1 MGSITKN
8 GKERTN
14 NIKVLKLLSLCSLV
28 FLFTALQVAGSTE
41 KTWVVVIDA
50 GHGGK
55 DPGALGAKSREKDIN
70 LSIALKTGAYL
81 EKNVKNVKVLYTRKT
96 DLFVGLKE
104 RAEFANKNK
113 ADLFISIHANA
124 MPANRNIKGAET
136 FIMGPSKDDQN
147 LEVAMKEN
155 EAIVYEDDYTTKYEG
170 FDPKSPESY
179 IIFSLMQNVFREQS
193 TEFASQVQSQFK
205 NRAGRID
212 RGVKQDAFWVLYM
225 TSMPSVLIET
235 GFLTNADEEK
245 YLASEEG
252 QDYLASAI
260 YRATRDYFSEI
271 EKKSQVSNFVP
282 ATERVTHDTL
292 APDEKEAVLMPTFMV
307 QIKISKEKLET
318 KPENFNGITDVVSI
332 PAGDHYK
339 YATGSFSSFSE
350 AAEHSKVIRKLY
362 SDAFV
367 IAVKDNK
374 VLPLQEAIDM
384 KGSK

>member
-8 GKERTN
+8 GKEHTN
-14 NIKVLKLLSLCSLV
+14 YIKVLKLLSLFSL
-28 FLFTALQVAGSTE
+28 LFSLSAGQLIGSSD

-55 DPGALGAKSREKDIN
+55 DPGALGSKSREKDIN
-70 LSIALKTGAYL
+70 LSIALKTGSYL
-81 EKNVKNVKVLYTRKT
+81 EKNIKNIKVLYTRKT

-235 GFLTNADEEK
+235 GFLTNPDEEK

-260 YRATRDYFSEI
+260 YRATRDYISEL
-271 EKKSQVSNFVP
+271 ERKSQVSNFASVP
-282 ATERVTHDTL
+282 GKVTEDTL
-292 APDEKEAVLMPTFMV
+292 VTEEKKAEVKPVFMV
-307 QIKISKEKLET
+307 QIKISREKLET
-318 KPENFNGITDVVSI
+318 KPENFNGIADVKAI
-332 PAGDHYK
+332 QAEDHYK

-350 AAEHSKVIRKLY
+350 AAEHSRVIRKLY
-362 SDAFV
+362 RDAFV

-374 VLPLQEAIDM
+374 VLPLQEAIEM
-384 KGSK
+384 K

>member
-8 GKERTN
+8 GKEHTN
-14 NIKVLKLLSLCSLV
+14 YIKVLKLLSLFSL
-28 FLFTALQVAGSTE
+28 LFSLSAGQLIGSSD

-55 DPGALGAKSREKDIN
+55 DPGALGSKSREKDIN
-70 LSIALKTGAYL
+70 LSIALKTGSYL
-81 EKNVKNVKVLYTRKT
+81 EKNIKNIKVLYTRKT

-235 GFLTNADEEK
+235 GFLTNPDEEK

-260 YRATRDYFSEI
+260 YRATRDYISEL
-271 EKKSQVSNFVP
+271 ERKSQVSNFASVP
-282 ATERVTHDTL
+282 GKVTEDTL
-292 APDEKEAVLMPTFMV
+292 VTVEKKAEVKPVFMV
-307 QIKISKEKLET
+307 QIKISREKLET
-318 KPENFNGITDVVSI
+318 KPENFNGIADVKAI
-332 PAGDHYK
+332 QAEDHYK

-350 AAEHSKVIRKLY
+350 AAEHSRVIRKLY
-362 SDAFV
+362 RDAFV

-374 VLPLQEAIDM
+374 VLPLQEAIEM
-384 KGSK
+384 K

>member
-8 GKERTN
+8 GKEHTN
-14 NIKVLKLLSLCSLV
+14 YIKVLKLLSLFSL
-28 FLFTALQVAGSTE
+28 LFSLSAGQLIGSSD

-55 DPGALGAKSREKDIN
+55 DPGALGSKSREKDIN
-70 LSIALKTGAYL
+70 LSIALKTGSYL
-81 EKNVKNVKVLYTRKT
+81 EKNIKNIKVLYTRKT

-225 TSMPSVLIET
+225 TSTPSVLIET
-235 GFLTNADEEK
+235 GFLTNPDEEK

-260 YRATRDYFSEI
+260 YRATRDYISEL
-271 EKKSQVSNFVP
+271 ERKSQVSNFASVP
-282 ATERVTHDTL
+282 GKVTEDTL
-292 APDEKEAVLMPTFMV
+292 VTVEKKAEVKPVFMV
-307 QIKISKEKLET
+307 QIKISREKLET
-318 KPENFNGITDVVSI
+318 KPENFNGIADVKAI
-332 PAGDHYK
+332 QAEDHYK

-350 AAEHSKVIRKLY
+350 AAEHSRVIRKLY
-362 SDAFV
+362 RDAFV

-374 VLPLQEAIDM
+374 VLPLQEAIEM
-384 KGSK
+384 K